1 MTDRPD
7 TLLTLIAP
15 AALEENLVD
24 LLLAAPGLALGFT
37 TSAADGHGGEIALV
51 TVNER
56 VRGRGR
62 RVRIEVAMSGG
73 ALAFLLDQLRA
84 ALPHANVFFW
94 VTSLLDCGR
103 LS

>member
-7 TLLTLIAP
+7 ILLTLVAP
-15 AALEENLVD
+15 AALEESLVD

-37 TSAADGHGGEIALV
+37 TSAVDGHGSEIALV
-51 TVNER
+51 SVNER

-62 RVRIEVAMSGG
+62 RVRIEVATSG
-73 ALAFLLDQLRA
+73 AAVIFLLDELRA
-84 ALPHANVFFW
+84 ALPDTNVFFW